1 VYHNWVTD
9 ASPLVNNKVKQKN
22 AAVVN
27 MSSLEPVILVDSAQ
41 LPLTSELLSTG
52 EYQMELTCGRH
63 PAKAYVGGPATST
76 FWTIY

>member
-9 ASPLVNNKVKQKN
+9 ASPLVNNKLKQNN

-27 MSSLEPVILVDSAQ
+27 SSSFEPVILVNSAQ

-52 EYQMELTCGRH
+52 EYQMELARWQTPSQGICGWSC
-63 PAKAYVGGPATST
+63 KSY
-76 FWTIY
+76 ILDY